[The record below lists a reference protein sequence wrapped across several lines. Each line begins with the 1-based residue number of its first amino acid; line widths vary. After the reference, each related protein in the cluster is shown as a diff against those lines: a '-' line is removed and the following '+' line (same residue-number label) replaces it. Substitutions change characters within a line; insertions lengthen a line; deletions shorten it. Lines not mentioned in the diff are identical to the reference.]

1 MINSGN
7 IHLSWAN
14 PTFLFNGVILSF
26 GFPKIHHCIFSR
38 VCVCVCVCVCVWTIH
53 SVMSNSLWPMDCSP
67 PGSSV
72 HRTLWAKILE
82 WNSGQ
87 KILEWV
93 AISFSRG
100 SFRLGDWTWVSCVAG
115 GFFTIWATKK
125 EHHCELMLLLVFN
138 MIQVENF
145 GNPTTLESLKFSTEC
160 KLLWKK

>member
-1 MINSGN
+1 MGKP
-7 IHLSWAN
+7 HLFIQWCN
-14 PTFLFNGVILSF
+14 LVIW
-26 GFPKIHHCIFSR
+26 FSQNTSLHFFSCA
-38 VCVCVCVCVCVWTIH
+38 VCVCVCVCVCVWTSH

-82 WNSGQ
+82 W
-87 KILEWV
+87 V

-100 SFRLGDWTWVSCVAG
+100 SSRLGDWTWVSCVAG
-115 GFFTIWATKK
+115 GFFTIWATRK

-145 GNPTTLESLKFSTEC
+145 GNPTALESLKFSTEC